1 MKVVCSMRT
10 LLTFILT
17 FILCI
22 FIITEAF
29 AKDNQC
35 TKPVIFPLLSK
46 PVNDIGQEYDN
57 YDWRGKHGINQAV
70 YKSYRI
76 RKSSKKNITKKAFHA
91 ARDLYTDVYNDKGNY
106 GLLKSRNYV
115 RAVSEGKVLEVGYF
129 YAGTYKVTVQHTTC
143 DGRSFI
149 IRYGELDPASIKVA
163 VGETVKQGQI
173 LGRPGFLS
181 KKNKKKETV
190 PINVIMDKV
199 VFMLHFE
206 YFASGELS
214 NEPFSEAFSD
224 NRFDRRKDLD
234 DSLSILEEGYINSF
248 GEPVKK

>member
-1 MKVVCSMRT
+1 MKVVCNMRFFLIFLIT
-10 LLTFILT
+10 LFPALLISNDANA
-17 FILCI
+17 
-22 FIITEAF
+22 ENN
-29 AKDNQC
+29 KC

-46 PVNDIGQEYDN
+46 PINDTGQEYDN
-57 YDWRGKHGINQAV
+57 YDWRSAQGENQAV

-76 RKSSKKNITKKAFHA
+76 RKSSKRNITKKSFHA

-106 GLLKSRNYV
+106 NLLKSRNYV
-115 RAVSEGKVLEVGYF
+115 RAVSDGKVLEVGYF
-129 YAGTYKVTVQHTTC
+129 YAGTYKVTVLHNTC

-149 IRYGELDPASIKVA
+149 IRYGELDPESIKVA

-181 KKNKKKETV
+181 KKDKNHNKV
-190 PINVIMDKV
+190 PIDVILDKV

-214 NEPFSEAFSD
+214 EEPFSEAFSN
-224 NRFDRRKDLD
+224 NRFDRRKDID

>member
-1 MKVVCSMRT
+1 MKVVCNMRFFLIFLIT
-10 LLTFILT
+10 LFPALFISNDANA
-17 FILCI
+17 
-22 FIITEAF
+22 ENN
-29 AKDNQC
+29 KC

-46 PVNDIGQEYDN
+46 PINDTGQEYDN
-57 YDWRGKHGINQAV
+57 YDWRSAQGENQAV

-76 RKSSKKNITKKAFHA
+76 RKSSKRNITKKSFHA

-115 RAVSEGKVLEVGYF
+115 RAVSEGKVLEVEYF

-214 NEPFSEAFSD
+214 EEPFSEAFSN
-224 NRFDRRKDLD
+224 NRFDRRKDID

>member
-1 MKVVCSMRT
+1 MRNF
-10 LLTFILT
+10 FIFLIAFFPT
-17 FILCI
+17 I
-22 FIITEAF
+22 FIVTDANAENN
-29 AKDNQC
+29 KC

-46 PVNDIGQEYDN
+46 PINDAGQEYDN
-57 YDWRGKHGINQAV
+57 YDWRSAQGENQAV

-76 RKSSKKNITKKAFHA
+76 RKSSKRNITKKSFHA

-115 RAVSEGKVLEVGYF
+115 RAVSEGKVLEVEYF

-149 IRYGELDPASIKVA
+149 IRYGELDPKSIEVA

-206 YFASGELS
+206 YFASSELS
-214 NEPFSEAFSD
+214 EEPFSEAFSD
-224 NRFDRRKDLD
+224 NRFDRRKDID